1 MKQHKLIIFIVC
13 FLGVFVPEL
22 SLIAQDSFRPKDLD
36 ISTLIPEPKSIP
48 STTKN
53 IVKENID
60 KKQKPE
66 LYTDFKRV
74 KGGFV
79 GVNKIDQ
86 GIASHRQIN
95 YRLSEKNTAGHW
107 TKIEIV
113 DADLNLKKNA
123 GYYLLRPFEN
133 SFKDW
138 ALYPERLNDIS
149 SIDLEYDPKGEI
161 VIRETAKDANGD
173 VVYIGGYKYS
183 VDPSIDQT
191 VMSVTYTQ
199 FDDAALFKYEETKAS
214 TIRYIYKGDT
224 LQTLELVD
232 LDGKP
237 LEMGLEDL
245 LRPEYD
251 SIAPKDKY
259 YRIDSI
265 MYYSNEKKYEPRDR
279 IHKKEYRYDDKG
291 NTIYERWTN
300 IAGDVRY
307 CYEKTPKYIKVQSLD
322 GIISVDSLDYHGN
335 ITWSYQLRDGKLL
348 TLKDGHNLRHS
359 IYDYYDPKH
368 PESYRV
374 TTKYYLQRYGLHK
387 YKRYI
392 PAGTDSLGAPIT
404 IAVDDSI
411 PEKYEDI
418 LYQIEEDRNL
428 KDSTYTFKIYNDK
441 GLYVGGHDFQS
452 FFPEFDLRY
461 PKQLYLEYCSLFSGY
476 NDISPNGT
484 PLIST
489 NVKPNAMIVVTT
501 GERARRL
508 GLKDNDI
515 IAQWDEWAYV
525 NKNDTL
531 PNLNRLWLYT
541 ITTQHTRKF
550 LTVLRQEADSN
561 RFIKLVLPEGNL
573 EELQFTLLPAKVPF
587 STKWM
592 LSTFKSD
599 HYFDSYFKI
608 SVMMGIP
615 NNPYTHKPII
625 IYAAGHHPTME
636 YSKKRPD
643 PMHEWGYK
651 KEWYGYTNNFFS
663 LPNGE
668 KVTAYYTDDLH
679 GVVCDINMQQNY
691 TFANVPLQYW
701 GGDGDNLFKLY
712 EDWYKSYSE
721 LEREEIELP
730 LLEPDKEYSRYNPN
744 EVMHNAIREGNENGY
759 DLWYKRKPSDNA
771 PIKDKYDYY
780 KSHWQQWEKKYL
792 KGAKKTY
799 IIPLDYSNEQQTLKF
814 VECLSEITLQGYYY
828 SSAPWVIAETH
839 SDNDYYVLIKPQG
852 NDEKSISNAK
862 NGKVGKGSKIFI
874 YDRYNRIA
882 AYIER

>member
-1 MKQHKLIIFIVC
+1 MNRKL
-13 FLGVFVPEL
+13 FLLTTLAALTL
-22 SLIAQDSFRPKDLD
+22 STNFNCNAQISGRNNWDS
-36 ISTLIPEPKSIP
+36 ISIP
-48 STTKN
+48 IPKPKPVPSPTKN

-66 LYTDFKRV
+66 LYTDFKREM
-74 KGGFV
+74 GWFV

-138 ALYPERLNDIS
+138 ALYPLRLNDIS

-214 TIRYIYKGDT
+214 TIRYTYKGDSIYDMT
-224 LQTLELVD
+224 LVD
-232 LDGKP
+232 LDGEKLDARFM
-237 LEMGLEDL
+237 LELI
-245 LRPEYD
+245 
-251 SIAPKDKY
+251 SIVNTIVKIDKY

-265 MYYSNEKKYEPRDR
+265 MYYYNGKKYEPRDSV
-279 IHKKEYRYDDKG
+279 HKKEYRYDDKG
-291 NTIYERWTN
+291 NTIYEKWTN
-300 IAGDVRY
+300 SAGDVRY

-322 GIISVDSLDYHGN
+322 GIISVDSLDSHGN
-335 ITWSYQLRDGKLL
+335 ITWSYHLRYGTLLKMEDGY
-348 TLKDGHNLRHS
+348 NLRHS
-359 IYDYYDPKH
+359 IYDYYDPQY

-374 TTKYYLQRYGLHK
+374 TTKYYLQGYGLHK

-404 IAVDDSI
+404 VAVDDSI
-411 PEKYEDI
+411 PVKYEDI

-452 FFPEFDLRY
+452 FFPEFDLSY
-461 PKQLYLEYCSLFSGY
+461 PIGY
-476 NDISPNGT
+476 YAFASAVPNGISPNGT

-515 IAQWDEWAYV
+515 IAWWSGWHYLLED
-525 NKNDTL
+525 DTI
-531 PNLNRLWLYT
+531 PDLNQLWL
-541 ITTQHTRKF
+541 IPILRAHEIKPIQ
-550 LTVLRQEADSN
+550 VLRQEADSMSLI
-561 RFIKLVLPEGNL
+561 RLYLPKGTM
-573 EELQFTLLPAKVPF
+573 EELQFTLLPAEVPY
-587 STKWM
+587 STK
-592 LSTFKSD
+592 LILNSVYSD
-599 HYFDSYFKI
+599 DDASNY
-608 SVMMGIP
+608 VMMGIP
-615 NNPYTHKPII
+615 KNPYTHKPII
-625 IYAAGHHPTME
+625 IYAAGHHPTMD
-636 YSKKRPD
+636 YRKKRPD

-651 KEWYGYTNNFFS
+651 NNYGTYTNNLS
-663 LPNGE
+663 ALPEGE
-668 KVTAYYTDDLH
+668 KVSAYFTSDLQS
-679 GVVCDINMQQNY
+679 VEWEENLQQDY
-691 TFANVPLQYW
+691 TFVRVPLRNHDKEDVF
-701 GGDGDNLFKLY
+701 GPY
-712 EDWYKSYSE
+712 ENWYKSYSE

-730 LLEPDKEYSRYNPN
+730 LLEPTKEYSGYDPN
-744 EVMHNAIREGNENGY
+744 EVMNNTIYYGNKNGY

-771 PIKDKYDYY
+771 PIKNKNGYY
-780 KSHWQQWEKKYL
+780 KSHWQQWEMKYL

-814 VECLSEITLQGYYY
+814 LECLSKITLKRYY
-828 SSAPWVIAETH
+828 SYDASWVIAETR
-839 SDNDYYVLIKPQG
+839 SNNDYYVLIKPQG
-852 NDEKSISNAK
+852 KDEKSISNAK

>member
-1 MKQHKLIIFIVC
+1 MFSNMKQHKLIIFIVC

-22 SLIAQDSFRPKDLD
+22 SLIAQDSFRPKDID
-36 ISTLIPEPKSIP
+36 ISILIPEPKSVP
-48 STTKN
+48 SPQKN

-66 LYTDFKRV
+66 LYTDFKREM
-74 KGGFV
+74 GWFV

-138 ALYPERLNDIS
+138 ALYPLRLNDIS
-149 SIDLEYDPKGEI
+149 SIDLEYDSKGEI

-214 TIRYIYKGDT
+214 TIRYTYKGDT
-224 LQTLELVD
+224 LQALELVD

-237 LEMGLEDL
+237 FGMGWDIF
-245 LRPEYD
+245 PFVYD
-251 SIAPKDKY
+251 SIVKIDKY

-265 MYYSNEKKYEPRDR
+265 MYYYNEKKYESRDSV
-279 IHKKEYRYDDKG
+279 HKKEYRYDDKG
-291 NTIYERWTN
+291 NTIYEKWTN
-300 IAGDVRY
+300 SAGDVRY

-322 GIISVDSLDYHGN
+322 GIISVDSLDSHGN
-335 ITWSYQLRDGKLL
+335 ITWSYHLRYGILLKMEDGY
-348 TLKDGHNLRHS
+348 NLRHS

-392 PAGTDSLGAPIT
+392 PAGTDSLGALIT
-404 IAVDDSI
+404 VAVDDSI
-411 PEKYEDI
+411 PMKYEDI
-418 LYQIEEDRNL
+418 LYQIEENRNL

-461 PKQLYLEYCSLFSGY
+461 PKQLYLEYCSLISGY
-476 NDISPNGT
+476 DDISPNGT

-489 NVKPNAMIVVTT
+489 NGTPNAMIVVTT

-515 IAQWDEWAYV
+515 IAWWNGWHYLQA
-525 NKNDTL
+525 NDTI
-531 PNLNRLWLYT
+531 PDLNQLWLMP
-541 ITTQHTRKF
+541 ILRAHKLKNIQ
-550 LTVLRQEADSN
+550 VLRQEADSMSL
-561 RFIKLVLPEGNL
+561 RSLYLPKGTM
-573 EELQFTLLPAKVPF
+573 EELQFTLLPAEVPY
-587 STKWM
+587 STK
-592 LSTFKSD
+592 LILNSVYSD
-599 HYFDSYFKI
+599 DYHGNNY
-608 SVMMGIP
+608 VMMGIP
-615 NNPYTHKPII
+615 KNPYTHKPII

-636 YSKKRPD
+636 YSKKRPN

-651 KEWYGYTNNFFS
+651 NNYGPYTNNLS
-663 LPNGE
+663 ALPEGE
-668 KVTAYYTDDLH
+668 KVSAYFTSDLQSVEW
-679 GVVCDINMQQNY
+679 GENLQQDY
-691 TFANVPLQYW
+691 TFASVLLHRRNKEQV
-701 GGDGDNLFKLY
+701 FKNY
-712 EDWYKSYSE
+712 ENWYKSYSE

-730 LLEPDKEYSRYNPN
+730 LLEPNKDYSGYDPN
-744 EVMHNAIREGNENGY
+744 DVMNNTIYYGNKNGY

-771 PIKDKYDYY
+771 PIKNKNGYY
-780 KSHWQQWEKKYL
+780 KSHWKEWEMKYL

-814 VECLSEITLQGYYY
+814 LECLSKINLQKYYY
-828 SSAPWVIAETH
+828 IYAPWVIAETNYK
-839 SDNDYYVLIKPQG
+839 NDYYVLIQPRG

>member
-1 MKQHKLIIFIVC
+1 MSCKL
-13 FLGVFVPEL
+13 FLQTALAVL
-22 SLIAQDSFRPKDLD
+22 
-36 ISTLIPEPKSIP
+36 TLINGFNCYAQVLGRGNWDTISIP
-48 STTKN
+48 IPKPKPDPSQQKN

-66 LYTDFKRV
+66 LYTDFKREM
-74 KGGFV
+74 GWFV

-123 GYYLLRPFEN
+123 GYYLLQPFRD

-138 ALYPERLNDIS
+138 ALYPLRLNDIS

-199 FDDAALFKYEETKAS
+199 FDDAALFKYKETKAS
-214 TIRYIYKGDT
+214 TIRYTYKGDT
-224 LQTLELVD
+224 LQVLELID

-237 LEMGLEDL
+237 LEMGLGDL
-245 LRPEYD
+245 LLPEYD

-265 MYYSNEKKYEPRDR
+265 MYYSHGKKYEPRDS

-307 CYEKTPKYIKVQSLD
+307 CYEKTPKYIKKQSLD
-322 GIISVDSLDYHGN
+322 GIISVDSLDSHGN

-348 TLKDGHNLRHS
+348 TLKDGYNLRHS

-404 IAVDDSI
+404 VAVADSI

-461 PKQLYLEYCSLFSGY
+461 PIGYYVLASAVPSG
-476 NDISPNGT
+476 ISPNGT

-489 NVKPNAMIVVTT
+489 IVKPNAMIVVTT

-515 IAQWDEWAYV
+515 IAWWNGWHYLQA
-525 NKNDTL
+525 NDTI
-531 PNLNRLWLYT
+531 PNLNQLWLMP
-541 ITTQHTRKF
+541 ILRAHKLKSIQ
-550 LTVLRQEADSN
+550 VLRQEADSMSL
-561 RFIKLVLPEGNL
+561 RGLYLPEGTM
-573 EELQFTLLPAKVPF
+573 EELQFTLLPAEVPY
-587 STKWM
+587 STK
-592 LSTFKSD
+592 LILNSVYSD
-599 HYFDSYFKI
+599 DYDASNY
-608 SVMMGIP
+608 VMMGIP
-615 NNPYTHKPII
+615 KNPYTHKPII
-625 IYAAGHHPTME
+625 IYAAGHHPTMD
-636 YSKKRPD
+636 YRKKRPD

-651 KEWYGYTNNFFS
+651 NNYGTYTNNLS
-663 LPNGE
+663 ALPEGE
-668 KVTAYYTDDLH
+668 KVSAYFTSDLQS
-679 GVVCDINMQQNY
+679 VEWEENLQQDY
-691 TFANVPLQYW
+691 TFASVPLRRRNKEQV
-701 GGDGDNLFKLY
+701 FKNY
-712 EDWYKSYSE
+712 ENWYKSYSE

-730 LLEPDKEYSRYNPN
+730 LLEPIKEYSGYDPN
-744 EVMHNAIREGNENGY
+744 QVMHNTICYGNENGY

-771 PIKDKYDYY
+771 PIKNKNGYY

-814 VECLSEITLQGYYY
+814 LECLSEINLQKYY
-828 SSAPWVIAETH
+828 SYAPWVIAETH
-839 SDNDYYVLIKPQG
+839 SDNDYYVLIQPQG
-852 NDEKSISNAK
+852 EDEKSISNAK
-862 NGKVGKGSKIFI
+862 NGKVGKGAKIFI

>member
-1 MKQHKLIIFIVC
+1 MFSNMKQHKLIIFIVC
-13 FLGVFVPEL
+13 FFGVFVPEL
-22 SLIAQDSFRPKDLD
+22 SLIAQDSFRPKDID
-36 ISTLIPEPKSIP
+36 ISTLIPEPKSAP
-48 STTKN
+48 SPTKN

-66 LYTDFKRV
+66 LYTDFKREI
-74 KGGFV
+74 GWLV

-214 TIRYIYKGDT
+214 TIRYTYKGDSIYDMT
-224 LQTLELVD
+224 LVD
-232 LDGKP
+232 LDGKMLDARFM
-237 LEMGLEDL
+237 LEPISLVNT
-245 LRPEYD
+245 
-251 SIAPKDKY
+251 IVKIDKY

-265 MYYSNEKKYEPRDR
+265 MYYYNEKKYESRDSV
-279 IHKKEYRYDDKG
+279 HKKEYRYDDKG
-291 NTIYERWTN
+291 NTIYEKWTN
-300 IAGDVRY
+300 SAGDVRY
-307 CYEKTPKYIKVQSLD
+307 CYEKTPKYIKKQSLD
-322 GIISVDSLDYHGN
+322 GIISVDSLDSHGN

-374 TTKYYLQRYGLHK
+374 ITKYYLQWYGLHK

-404 IAVDDSI
+404 IAVADSI
-411 PEKYEDI
+411 PVKEKKL
-418 LYQIEEDRNL
+418 LYQIEENRNI
-428 KDSTYTFKIYNDK
+428 KDSTWTLKIYNDN
-441 GLYVGGHDFQS
+441 GLYVGGGCLPFIPRVFANPSDY
-452 FFPEFDLRY
+452 LRALDIL
-461 PKQLYLEYCSLFSGY
+461 PTRDSAI
-476 NDISPNGT
+476 DISPNGT

-489 NVKPNAMIVVTT
+489 NGTPNAMIVVTT

-515 IAQWDEWAYV
+515 IAEWNLWNYLQG
-525 NKNDTL
+525 KDTIS
-531 PNLNRLWLYT
+531 NLKQLWLEA
-541 ITTQHTRKF
+541 ILSVHSSKGID
-550 LTVLRQEADSN
+550 VLRQEADSVN
-561 RFIKLVLPEGNL
+561 LIKLFLPEGTM
-573 EELQFTLLPAKVPF
+573 EELQFTLLPAEVPY
-587 STKWM
+587 STK
-592 LSTFKSD
+592 LILNSVYSD
-599 HYFDSYFKI
+599 DYYGDI
-608 SVMMGIP
+608 DVMMGIP
-615 NNPYTHKPII
+615 KNPYTHKPII
-625 IYAAGHHPTME
+625 IYAAGHHPTMD
-636 YSKKRPD
+636 YRKKRPD
-643 PMHEWGYK
+643 PMHEWGYIK
-651 KEWYGYTNNFFS
+651 KWYGYTNNLS
-663 LPNGE
+663 ALPEGE
-668 KVTAYYTDDLH
+668 KVSAYFTSDLQSVEW
-679 GVVCDINMQQNY
+679 GENLQQDY
-691 TFANVPLQYW
+691 TFASVPLHRGYIEQV
-701 GGDGDNLFKLY
+701 FKNY
-712 EDWYKSYSE
+712 ENWYKSYSE

-730 LLEPDKEYSRYNPN
+730 LIPL
-744 EVMHNAIREGNENGY
+744 EGNTSYRAYSPCDLMEFAIEN
-759 DLWYKRKPSDNA
+759 WYHRKASENMSLTE
-771 PIKDKYDYY
+771 KSKYSNRTYY
-780 KSHWQQWEKKYL
+780 KHYEWEEWDQKYI
-792 KGAKKTY
+792 KGAKKAY
-799 IIPLDYSNEQQTLKF
+799 IIPLDYTDEEQTLRF
-814 VECLSEITLQGYYY
+814 VEGMEMFTLSKYSDETYLIYETNDNHDYYILINY
-828 SSAPWVIAETH
+828 DLGEAESKARAET
-839 SDNDYYVLIKPQG
+839 
-852 NDEKSISNAK
+852 
-862 NGKVGKGSKIFI
+862 GKIVKGSKIFI